1 MKFLYQFFS
10 SQKTLWLIIA
20 VLTAIIVV
28 DPRFPD
34 KQTLGGLADTP
45 ALVYNASKNST
56 TTSVANNVATVTPT
70 ILPPSVMENSNK
82 QPQKSIEK
90 LKEIGGVIVN
100 KILTSPPPPQ
110 APKTAEQPKEQEL
123 VISIN
128 TKAPVSLQGDTRTC
142 DEIVASN
149 PFYQD
154 KYLQARREQKRL
166 YQEGKNTEADT
177 LKEIACFPSGIWTTS
192 SDLKYSADRIKEVL
206 SHSDAE
212 GKIPVFVLYSQPDHN
227 SARWWNGLK
236 GDSYTAFV
244 RGIAQ
249 AIGTSTA
256 WMIVEPD
263 ALGLSVNYSVEEK
276 NYRLNELHQV
286 VLIFKQYSPNT
297 RVYLDAGHNNWK
309 SVASNAELLKQAG
322 ISDADGFVTNISNY
336 QFLKDEAA
344 YGTEL
349 SRLVGNKPFI
359 IDTARNGNGPPDNA
373 EWCNAS
379 GRALGVK
386 PTRNT
391 GNKLIDAFFWVK
403 PPGESDGS
411 CNGGLSAG
419 KFWDDY
425 AFELIRNI
433 KR

>member
-1 MKFLYQFFS
+1 MINFFS
-10 SQKTLWLIIA
+10 SQKILWLIIA

-34 KQTLGGLADTP
+34 KQTLRGLTDTP
-45 ALVYNASKNST
+45 ALVYDASKSSA
-56 TTSVANNVATVTPT
+56 TTSTPNNMAVATST
-70 ILPPSVMENSNK
+70 PPSVVENSNK

-90 LKEIGGVIVN
+90 LKEVGGIIMN
-100 KILTSPPPPQ
+100 KILTPSSTPQ
-110 APKTAEQPKEQEL
+110 IPKTPEKPKEQEKEP
-123 VISIN
+123 VVSIN
-128 TKAPVSLQGDTRTC
+128 KNAAISLRGDTRTC

-154 KYLQARREQKRL
+154 KYLQARREQKIL
-166 YQEGKNTEADT
+166 YEAGKTAEGDM

-192 SDLKYSADRIKEVL
+192 SDLKYSAGRITEVL
-206 SHSDAE
+206 SHSNAE
-212 GKIPVFVLYSQPDHN
+212 EKIPVFVLYSQPDHN

-244 RGIAQ
+244 RGIAE
-249 AIGTSTA
+249 AIGNSTA
-256 WMIVEPD
+256 WIIIEPD
-263 ALGLSVNYSVEEK
+263 ALGLSVNYSPEEK

-286 VLIFKQYSPNT
+286 VLIFKQYSPRA
-297 RVYLDAGHNNWK
+297 RVYLDAGHSNWK
-309 SVASNAELLKQAG
+309 SVASDAELLKQAG
-322 ISDADGFVTNISNY
+322 IGDADGFVINISNY

-349 SRLVGNKPFI
+349 SHLVGNKPFI